1 MSTVRWAE
9 SRQGRKL
16 VTTTQQI
23 NLKNQPQG
31 GPGGLV
37 SYEDLLIAQYLDE
50 LKNTKKARQARD
62 E

>member
-9 SRQGRKL
+9 SLKGRKL

-23 NLKNQPQG
+23 NLKNQSHG
-31 GPGGLV
+31 GTGGLV

-50 LKNTKKARQARD
+50 LRNSKKTKQTR
-62 E
+62 EE

>member
-1 MSTVRWAE
+1 MSAVRWAE

-16 VTTTQQI
+16 VTTTQHVSLIGQS
-23 NLKNQPQG
+23 KNAQTG
-31 GPGGLV
+31 MV

-50 LKNTKKARQARD
+50 LRNNTRKKPAD